1 MEPGKVWE
9 GKQRKPWETAAG
21 REEEEEEEGAVANP
35 EKRPKTRRQE
45 YRQARSSFSSSCIKI
60 HNKS

>member
-1 MEPGKVWE
+1 MWE

-21 REEEEEEEGAVANP
+21 REEEEEEEVAVANP

-45 YRQARSSFSSSCIKI
+45 YRQARRSFSSSCI
-60 HNKS
+60 

>member
-1 MEPGKVWE
+1 MWE

-21 REEEEEEEGAVANP
+21 REEEEEEVAVANP

-45 YRQARSSFSSSCIKI
+45 YRQARRSFSST
-60 HNKS
+60 

>member
-9 GKQRKPWETAAG
+9 GKQRKPWENAAG
-21 REEEEEEEGAVANP
+21 REGEEEEGEEVAVANP

-45 YRQARSSFSSSCIKI
+45 YRQAR
-60 HNKS
+60 